1 MPRGG
6 ELHLLQDRLT
16 EELGRRTDYELECPN
31 GGVAVAMGNAI
42 QQSAQTENEIMIS
55 CGAEGYKWPA
65 SPLVLGPAR
74 HPGALQRL
82 VDR

>member
-1 MPRGG
+1 M
-6 ELHLLQDRLT
+6 
-16 EELGRRTDYELECPN
+16 
-31 GGVAVAMGNAI
+31 AMGNAI

-65 SPLVLGPAR
+65 SLLVLGPAR

-82 VDR
+82 AVR